1 MAKLMRIKH
10 KLREILSPFARRI
23 LYFDLNDLQEK
34 IDSLRAEKD
43 HILRSNGPLAHHE
56 LLDGV
61 FPSDNTAEIL
71 PDEYHHM
78 SLSGRALWKL
88 IRDYE
93 FQTVLDIGSGEGHQ
107 AAVLLRHGKTVTALD
122 YGESPYFK
130 ARDPNISTVIG
141 DFNAIDFPQPFDCVW
156 ASHVLEH
163 QLNPHSFLTKI
174 HSVTKEGGIV
184 AITVPPLK
192 HQIVGGHLSLWNG
205 GLLLYHLVLAGFDCK
220 HASILQYG
228 YNISVILRKE
238 SIRFPNVVFDMGDIR
253 TIRPH
258 LPPALSFDSNPND
271 DPFNGNILR
280 LNW

>member
-1 MAKLMRIKH
+1 MKIKQRI
-10 KLREILSPFARRI
+10 RDALSPFARKV
-23 LYFDLNDLQEK
+23 LYFQIQALQEQNHYLTMQFNRL
-34 IDSLRAEKD
+34 SQEKNQS
-43 HILRSNGPLAHHE
+43 RHE

-61 FPSDNTAEIL
+61 FPSDATPETL
-71 PDEYHHM
+71 PEEYRHM

-88 IRDYE
+88 ISDYN
-93 FQTVLDIGSGEGHQ
+93 FKTVLDIGSGEGHQ
-107 AAVLLRHGKTVTALD
+107 AAVLLSHGKIVTALD

-141 DFNAIDFPQPFDCVW
+141 DFNKMQFTEPFDCVW

-163 QLNPHSFLTKI
+163 QLNPHDFLKGV

-220 HASILQYG
+220 EVSILQYG
-228 YNISVILRKE
+228 YNISVIVRKR
-238 SIRFPNVVFDMGDIR
+238 SIPFPDVVFDMGDIR
-253 TIRPH
+253 TIRPY
-258 LPPALSFDSNPND
+258 LPEQLSFERNSGD
-271 DPFNGNILR
+271 DPFNGNIQR